1 MNEVISYKLKTL
13 SPLHIGGE
21 GRLLP
26 TEYAFLDGKVFVL
39 SEEKLSTALI
49 SERLLNEFIY
59 EVRESGK
66 GFSIEKFLQK
76 RHLLNKEFLESVKK
90 YSLESQKC
98 PSPELRTFVK
108 NGFNHPYIPGSTI
121 KGSLR
126 TAILYYL
133 LKHTPDKLHELA
145 SFVSKKVTEFKRDRR
160 RDKGWFR
167 EKFKKTFAS
176 EFEKKVFQE
185 FMLTDNQKRF
195 DPHSDIMRV
204 IQISD
209 SNPLEPTDLKVEEVK
224 IYSEGRGSKEWS
236 IYVETIPPG
245 KELQFKISIN
255 KDLWKEFRRKNSH
268 TRSGIAIEL
277 IEKVLLDPF
286 LAAEE
291 MVKDLYNYEKNFVE
305 SRLRVKGALDFSDTP
320 NFRLGWGVGLLG
332 TTIDLLLPKDLRR
345 EIRNTFFKHRGIAPA
360 PKTRKITVG
369 DGYSVLGWAKVYR
382 I

>member
-1 MNEVISYKLKTL
+1 MNEVISIKLRTL
-13 SPLHIGGE
+13 SPLHVGDG

-26 TEYAFLDGKVFVL
+26 TEFAFLKEKVYVL
-39 SEEKLSTALI
+39 SEEKLSNLLI
-49 SERLLNEFIY
+49 KEGLLNEFIF
-59 EVRESGK
+59 EVREEGK
-66 GFSIEKFLQK
+66 RFCIEKFFEK
-76 RHLLNKEFLESVKK
+76 RNLLNEKFLESVKS
-90 YSLESQKC
+90 YSIRSLKR
-98 PSPELRTFVK
+98 PSSELRTFVK

-291 MVKDLYNYEKNFVE
+291 MVKDLYNYEKNFIE
-305 SRLRVKGALDFSDTP
+305 GRLRVRGALDFNDTP
-320 NFRLGWGVGLLG
+320 NFRLGWGGGLLG
-332 TTIDLLLPKDLRR
+332 TTVDLLLSEDLRR
-345 EIRNTFFKHRGIAPA
+345 EIRNTFFKQRGMASA

-369 DGYSVLGWAKVYR
+369 DGYSVLGWTKVFR